1 VREGGV
7 NEPYRFDGAYARCF
21 AVPEVAM
28 DKRHVFLLHDILCSW
43 PFENA
48 LEIGSFN
55 GASSTAFV
63 EAINK
68 GSGLGKLGNA
78 TFCDVAPTHSL
89 MSVVRNCRPHY
100 RVDVTSRTSCEVLD
114 SDESFDFILV
124 DGNHDAESVAK
135 ELMRLIVRKPL
146 CVMAHDTNATEA
158 GYPACE
164 GAKLLK
170 DTFKSMGWK
179 CLEDSKR
186 RDGERTERGLFF
198 ATQNQE
204 LFDHAHCTFALERWA

>member
-1 VREGGV
+1 MPPD
-7 NEPYRFDGAYARCF
+7 PYRWDLAYARCY

-28 DKRHVFLLHDILCSW
+28 DKRHVHIVHDILCGH
-43 PFENA
+43 PFKNA

-68 GSGLGKLGNA
+68 GSPMTA
-78 TFCDVAPTHSL
+78 TFCDVQPTHSL
-89 MSVVRNCRPHY
+89 MDVARNCRDP
-100 RVDVTSRTSCEVLD
+100 RRAKIVGLPSVKVLD
-114 SDESFDFILV
+114 GPDDYDFVLV
-124 DGNHDAESVAK
+124 DGRHDAESVAH

-158 GYPACE
+158 GYPLCE
-164 GAKLLK
+164 GARLLK
-170 DTFKSMGWK
+170 DTFKSMGWSW
-179 CLEDSKR
+179 LEDNAH

-198 ATQNQE
+198 ATQNSD
-204 LFDHAHCTFALERWA
+204 LAMHAIDAFARWA

>member
-1 VREGGV
+1 VI
-7 NEPYRFDGAYARCF
+7 EPYSFTGPYSRCF
-21 AVPEVAM
+21 DVPEVAM
-28 DKRHVFLLHDILCSW
+28 DRRHIFILHDILCSW

-68 GSGLGKLGNA
+68 GEGLGELGKA
-78 TFCDVAPTHSL
+78 TFCDVRPTHSL
-89 MSVVRNCRPHY
+89 IDVINNCRDPN
-100 RVDVTSRTSCEVLD
+100 RVKLTHRPSCDVLD
-114 SDESFDFILV
+114 RPDPFDFILV
-124 DGNHDAESVAK
+124 DGCHDAESVAK

-146 CVMAHDTNATEA
+146 CVMAHDTSATET

-170 DTFKSMGWK
+170 DTFRSMNWE
-179 CLEDSKR
+179 CLEDSDR
-186 RDGERTERGLFF
+186 RGGERTERGLFF
-198 ATQNQE
+198 ATQNSE
-204 LFDHAHCTFALERWA
+204 LFDHAYDAFCRWA